1 LDVAQPLLHSR
12 GVKLATCLALLV
24 AGCGADGATDGP
36 VGSEF
41 AVTRVQVSAS
51 PCPRFAEENVA
62 HHILVSAID
71 ELTVDGQPATQITVL
86 ATEADQEADDDPNL
100 VFTIRESWTSE
111 QGLAAAPVSY
121 RLWAHDDLVA
131 GMAATSFPF
140 DTPTSGT
147 DCSYGWLV
155 SGTRL

>member
-1 LDVAQPLLHSR
+1 VAQPLLDSG
-12 GVKLATCLALLV
+12 GVKLATCLAILV

-51 PCPRFAEENVA
+51 PCPRFAEEDVA
-62 HHILVSAID
+62 HHISVQAID
-71 ELTVDGQPATQITVL
+71 ELTVDHQAATQIRVL
-86 ATEADQEADDDPNL
+86 ASDAIQDSGDEPNI

-121 RLWAHDDLVA
+121 RLWAHESDIA

>member
-1 LDVAQPLLHSR
+1 M
-12 GVKLATCLALLV
+12 KLATCLALLV

-51 PCPRFAEENVA
+51 PCPRFAEENVE
-62 HHILVSAID
+62 HHIAVPAVD
-71 ELTVDGQPATQITVL
+71 ELLVDGRAATQITVL
-86 ATEADQEADDDPNL
+86 ATDAIQDSGDDPNL

-121 RLWAHDDLVA
+121 RLWAHESDIA

>member
-1 LDVAQPLLHSR
+1 M
-12 GVKLATCLALLV
+12 KLATCLAILV
-24 AGCGADGATDGP
+24 AGCGADGVTDGP

-51 PCPRFAEENVA
+51 PCPRFAEEDVA
-62 HHILVSAID
+62 HHIAVQAID
-71 ELTVDGQPATQITVL
+71 ELTVDGQAATQITVL
-86 ATEADQEADDDPNL
+86 ATDAIQDSGDDPNL

-121 RLWAHDDLVA
+121 RLWAHESDIA

-155 SGTRL
+155 NGSRL